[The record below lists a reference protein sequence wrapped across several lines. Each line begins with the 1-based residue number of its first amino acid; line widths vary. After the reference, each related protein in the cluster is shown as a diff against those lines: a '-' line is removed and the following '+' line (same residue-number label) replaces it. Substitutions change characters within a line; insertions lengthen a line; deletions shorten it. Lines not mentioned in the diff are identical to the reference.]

1 MAPFKPVLLLLVI
14 FCFLI
19 ACQEEKTTPPQ
30 NNVVY
35 SNDSPYNI
43 STLGLSN
50 LGPDPKGNQYQGHLK
65 VLLLLSEGI
74 SMSEEQNGMLY
85 LKGKGFLLGIILYD
99 AFATGLTDGEY
110 YIDLR
115 PPHEIGEASIG
126 FYTFSFDE
134 SLVDGPYLNYPG
146 LALLSGKICVKNKQ
160 QSVELTLDLID
171 ENGKS
176 IIGTVVQKP
185 NPFQFALP
193 F

>member
-1 MAPFKPVLLLLVI
+1 MAPFKPLLLLLVL

-19 ACQEEKTTPPQ
+19 VCQEEKTTTPQ
-30 NNVVY
+30 NNLVY
-35 SNDSPYNI
+35 SNDSSINI
-43 STLGLSN
+43 NTLALSN
-50 LGPDPKGNQYQGHLK
+50 FGPDPGENQYQGHLK

-74 SMSEEQNGMLY
+74 RMSEDLNGMLY

-99 AFATGLTDGEY
+99 AFAKGLTEGEY

-134 SLVDGPYLNYPG
+134 ALVDGPYFNYPG
-146 LALLSGKICVKNKQ
+146 LALLGGKISIKNKQ
-160 QSVELTLDLID
+160 QNVQLILDLID

-176 IIGTVVQKP
+176 ITGKIEQNPT
-185 NPFQFALP
+185 PFQYVLP